1 MQDWGSDNMERTY
14 QDQLHVEGRL
24 WMIGAL
30 ILFLSAPIILS
41 IGTGVW
47 PTFAHFIPGF
57 IATAIIFWPV
67 TTIEVFTFSPM
78 LGVGSTYLAFVT
90 GNLTSLKVPVA
101 LNAQDALGVE
111 KGTDE
116 GDVIATLA
124 VASSSIITT
133 LIIFVGALLIIPL
146 TPLLES
152 PALKPAFDNIIP
164 ALFGALGIVYISK
177 RIKIAI
183 VPLVVMMIFFP
194 FVPGSGGLVGI
205 MVPVG
210 VIISIIVARILYKKG
225 MIA

>member
-1 MQDWGSDNMERTY
+1 MERTY

-133 LIIFVGALLIIPL
+133 LIIFIGALLIIPL